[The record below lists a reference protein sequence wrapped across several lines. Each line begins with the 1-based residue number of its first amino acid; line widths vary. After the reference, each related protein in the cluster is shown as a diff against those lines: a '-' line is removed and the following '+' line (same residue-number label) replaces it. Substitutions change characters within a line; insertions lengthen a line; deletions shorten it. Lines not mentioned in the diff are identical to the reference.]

1 MRPLTQ
7 AFFAAALCGLSVLS
21 LQPTHAQNLSESP
34 NISDQKLDATASA
47 IVRVSDLQ
55 KNYQEKLAQT
65 APADRPRV
73 VAEANAALE
82 KAVTDQGLSVEE
94 YSTILETAQKDP
106 SLRDKLVQRLK
117 TPAK

>member
-1 MRPLTQ
+1 MRRLTHG
-7 AFFAAALCGLSVLS
+7 FIAAALCALSVFS
-21 LQPTHAQNLSESP
+21 LQPAHAQNQPASP

-47 IVRVSDLQ
+47 IAHVSDLQ
-55 KNYQEKLAQT
+55 KSYQEKLAST
-65 APADRPRV
+65 PPADKSRV

-94 YSTILETAQKDP
+94 YSTILQTAQKDP